1 MEKLFRIYTKSYF
14 HTAKECYSMAERTF
28 AVETCP
34 ITIYACIFNLYP
46 EKLLSNHFMSVE
58 VVTGGRFDYVSV
70 THDLLKYTQPK
81 PSYEIII
88 DIFVAVCASLHN
100 SMFAVIFFFVLKK
113 SKQVLLKSFLLVF
126 AMFFLLFGLFFSLW
140 IVQLHMKSIKCG

>member
-1 MEKLFRIYTKSYF
+1 
-14 HTAKECYSMAERTF
+14 MAECTF

-70 THDLLKYTQPK
+70 THALFKYTQPK

-100 SMFAVIFFFVLKK
+100 SMFAVIFFVLKK
-113 SKQVLLKSFLLVF
+113 SKQVLQKSFLLVF

>member
-1 MEKLFRIYTKSYF
+1 MEKLFRICTKSNF
-14 HTAKECYSMAERTF
+14 HTINECYSMATRPL

-46 EKLLSNHFMSVE
+46 EKLLPNHFMSVE

-70 THDLLKYTQPK
+70 THALLKYTQPK

-100 SMFAVIFFFVLKK
+100 SMFAVSFFLRFKK

-126 AMFFLLFGLFFSLW
+126 AMIFFVWFIFFRYGLFNFT
-140 IVQLHMKSIKCG
+140 